1 MIDVGLAL
9 PFTLGL
15 VTAVNPCGFAMLP
28 TWLGYFL
35 GRDSA
40 DDEARPEQTLRGLS
54 VSLTLTSAFVLV
66 FGLLGLAVNTMV
78 TEEAVASRTPW
89 ATVVLGIA
97 FVPWGLAML
106 SGRQLRIPFLK
117 PGRGPRNRELWSV
130 LGFGAS
136 YAVVSIGCAAPIFLL
151 HVADSFGRDGMLD
164 GIAVYL
170 AFAAGMAAVV
180 TSLTLSLAMARG
192 GVARHLRRLLP
203 HFDRIGAVF
212 LMLGGA
218 YLIVYGV
225 YEIRILRDPGTSSNP
240 IVNAVTDLQSH
251 LTNWTMQVGGLQLGL
266 ALWLVVSTLAVWGI
280 GPALMGRFRR
290 WTWLALV
297 AAWVVAEGIVHR
309 GDLVVVPIGRLVGDW
324 PARIG
329 NWLDEPWRW
338 ATPLE
343 VLLTVAVLLLVYGTV
358 RAQWPGADDDPT
370 GVESRRRPVPGPGRA
385 HRKPCQPA
393 GPDRCGGGTRGPVH
407 DRGVRPARWR
417 PGTGY

>member
-343 VLLTVAVLLLVYGTV
+343 VLLTVAVLLLAYGTV
-358 RAQWPGADDDPT
+358 RGTVA
-370 GVESRRRPVPGPGRA
+370 GRG
-385 HRKPCQPA
+385 R
-393 GPDRCGGGTRGPVH
+393 
-407 DRGVRPARWR
+407 
-417 PGTGY
+417 